1 MAYQINE
8 FYQGID
14 KDSDPTKVATT
25 RLRDGLNI
33 RLLNIKGQG
42 FVATNIGGN
51 EKAFSITQGFIPM
64 GYCEYN
70 GIAYIFSYN
79 IVQNEGEIGTYPSPK
94 RGANN
99 SCGTG
104 GFDHVYRP
112 LNNYTGLINPLV
124 NPNAPRLDFKTRLFN
139 FDCEHQIEVF
149 ARIDYDDSV
158 NLYFTDFKNP
168 IRSINSGFDQ
178 NGVCN
183 NRLYYEGSFPNGI
196 DLLNETCAHP
206 IVDQMTLDEDG
217 CHKAGNWFYF
227 IRYNTVSFNP
237 TSFLGESNAIEIF
250 LDPIGAGITIDGDES
265 SVQTSK
271 SVILDISNLDTSYPY
286 VEIAYVR
293 YFDGTFETGLY
304 DKQFLINPNSTTL
317 QIKITGCEQVIDFT
331 FEEIISK
338 KTAND
343 IAKSIT
349 QLENRFFAGNI
360 MTRNLY
366 HPDLV
371 AFANAIIAMPDDTLQ
386 IQDKG
391 FAITDAVPPYGQYKD
406 YQKTYSET
414 GYFRSEA
421 YPFAVVFVH
430 KSGRETEPYPVRGFD
445 AWFDPGMTVLNTQG
459 ILRFPSCSA
468 NPQQSPLQQLANTLS
483 IMGVKFDVTSC
494 VLTQWMNDNICGFYF
509 TRGER
514 NKNILYQGVTVPT
527 YDAATLDPATP
538 EFNAWSLLNCTQAP
552 FGSSSPVLRSTNA
565 FPSFSISFPLLVQ
578 CNPLAGPFNTFVY
591 PVTTN
596 TVNNK
601 FGFFSPDLFFNKSFT
616 DSSYV
621 MYKMADVSYNSVS
634 GGLPDHDCTFLFQVN
649 AINAILQERE
659 SPQAYNIQEWQPI
672 PNSTFVSL
680 YDEPVNES
688 DPNGF
693 FYFKY
698 TGPLNS
704 SSSTI
709 KNRGFATT
717 RYIGID
723 NSSVSVPGIGSYD
736 KALINIYSK
745 DPDPANGYV
754 LTDQYDVKNTKYYKI
769 SSYID
774 LTNYPL
780 VNGTVYYKGDCFL
793 QRTYIKTFY
802 NPDLYSP
809 SLQDDFT
816 NFYTF
821 GQIASFVTENSYNT
835 AMRSETNA
843 NTYYPATGIADFTL
857 FAYDNNVFE
866 SDTFNLGYNQVL
878 SINGQYGYDSLIPY
892 RSVHFPTRII
902 YSDLHT
908 PNAFSD
914 GYKII
919 QVGSYRDYDL
929 RLGPINKIID
939 LNAYLLS
946 FQDRGIN
953 YHYVNDRAMIGQGAS
968 AGELL
973 IGNGEVLAQK
983 AKNISDNYG
992 VQHQWSITKT
1002 DNAVYGID
1010 AIRRKILRVA
1020 GGGLEL
1026 ISDTKHYR
1034 QEIFNIID
1042 QGVQGSHSD
1051 IIHSI
1056 PDNPICKGG
1065 IVAGYDKKYN
1075 EVVFNFMFNQTVENP
1090 LINSSVR
1097 FNEWIDAFT
1106 DKYDNGSPFVLSIN
1120 NDYHT
1125 FNPNIF
1131 PSQLTNYSVL
1141 GDCWLENVD
1150 LTSLSLDNKTT
1161 FYGTLKPFKI
1171 SWYVNQYSDFTK
1183 IFDSFVIVSGPDDP
1197 YSVSYETIFQ
1207 YSLQLPFTQPFAISR
1222 HLTPHYRESR
1232 WKGPVARAQ
1241 VITNNTN
1248 NIYSVNSPMRG
1259 FWMKSQLEYF
1269 TNKAIFVKSVQTDFR
1284 ISYQ

>member
-14 KDSDPTKVATT
+14 KDSDPTKIATT

-33 RLLNIKGQG
+33 RLLNIEGQG
-42 FVATNIGGN
+42 FVATNIAGN
-51 EKAFSITQGFIPM
+51 EQAFSLTQGFIPL

-79 IVQNEGEIGTYPSPK
+79 TFQNIGEIGTYPSPK
-94 RGANN
+94 RGLNN

-112 LNNYTGLINPLV
+112 LNNYTGPINPLV
-124 NPNAPRLDFKTRLFN
+124 NPNAPRFDFRTNLFN
-139 FDCEHQIEVF
+139 FDCEHQIEMF

-158 NLYFTDFKNP
+158 NLYWTDFKNP

-183 NRLYYEGSFPNGI
+183 NRLYYDGSFPNAVE
-196 DLLNETCAHP
+196 LLNETCGHP
-206 IVDQMTLDEDG
+206 IVDTMTLDEDG

-227 IRYNTVSFNP
+227 IRYNTTSFNP

-250 LDPIGAGITIDGDES
+250 LDPIGAGIIIDGDPS
-265 SVQTSK
+265 TVQTSK
-271 SVILDISNLDTSYPY
+271 SIILDLSNLDTTYPY
-286 VEIAYVR
+286 LEIAYVR

-304 DKQFLINPNSTTL
+304 DKLFDINPNSSTL

-331 FEEIISK
+331 FEEIIAK
-338 KTAND
+338 KSPND
-343 IAKSIT
+343 IVKSIT
-349 QLENRFFAGNI
+349 QLENRFFGGNVR
-360 MTRNLY
+360 TRNLF
-366 HPDLV
+366 HPDLL
-371 AFANAIIAMPDDTLQ
+371 AFANAIIAKPDDTLQ
-386 IQDKG
+386 VQDKP
-391 FAITDAVPPYGQYKD
+391 FSITDAVPPYGQYKD
-406 YQKTYSET
+406 YQKTYSNT

-430 KSGRETEPYPVRGFD
+430 KSGRETEPFPVRGYD
-445 AWFDPGMTVLNTQG
+445 AWFDPGITVLNNEG

-494 VLTQWMNDNICGFYF
+494 IVTQWMNDNICGFYF

-514 NKNILYQGVTVPT
+514 NRNLLYQGITVPT
-527 YDAATLDPATP
+527 YDAAILDPLTGEFSAWATI
-538 EFNAWSLLNCTQAP
+538 NCTQAP
-552 FGSSSPVLRSTNA
+552 LGSTSPVLRATNV
-565 FPSFSISFPLLVQ
+565 FPSFDDEYPLLAE
-578 CNPLAGPFNTFVY
+578 CNPLLGASTKFVY
-591 PVTTN
+591 PASTG

-601 FGFFSPDLFFNKSFT
+601 YGFFSPDLFFRKSFT

-621 MYKMADVSYNSVS
+621 MYKMADIGYTSVS
-634 GGLPDHDCTFLFQVN
+634 GSPLDHDCTFMFN
-649 AINAILQERE
+649 AVSINAILQERE

-672 PNSTFVSL
+672 PNNTFVSL
-680 YDEPVNES
+680 YDEAVNES

-693 FYFKY
+693 FYYKY

-704 SSSTI
+704 SSLTI

-723 NSSVSVPGIGSYD
+723 NSSVAVPGIGSYN

-754 LTDQYDVKNTKYYKI
+754 ITDQYDVKNTEYYKI
-769 SSYID
+769 STFID
-774 LTNYPL
+774 LANYVGI

-793 QRTYIKTFY
+793 QRTYLKTFY
-802 NPDLYSP
+802 NPDLYS
-809 SLQDDFT
+809 SSQQDDFG
-816 NFYTF
+816 NYYTF
-821 GQIASFVTENSYNT
+821 GHIASFVTENAYNT
-835 AMRSETNA
+835 AMRSDTNT
-843 NTYYPATGIADFTL
+843 NTYYPVTGISNFVD
-857 FAYDNNVFE
+857 FAYNNNVFE
-866 SDTFNLGYNQVL
+866 SDSFNLGYNQVL
-878 SINGQYGYDSLIPY
+878 SINGQFGYDSNVPY
-892 RSVHFPTRII
+892 RSIHFPTRII

-908 PNAFSD
+908 PNAFTD

-919 QVGSYRDYDL
+919 QIGSYRDYDL
-929 RLGPINKIID
+929 RMGPINKILD
-939 LNAYLLS
+939 LNAYLIS
-946 FQDRGIN
+946 VQDRGIN

-973 IGNGEVLAQK
+973 IGNGDVLAQK
-983 AKNISDNYG
+983 AKNITDNYG
-992 VQHQWSITKT
+992 SQHQWSIVKT
-1002 DNAVYGID
+1002 DNAAYGID
-1010 AIRRKILRVA
+1010 AIRRKIWRIA
-1020 GGGLEL
+1020 GGALEL
-1026 ISDTKHYR
+1026 LSDTKSYR
-1034 QEIFNIID
+1034 QELFNIID
-1042 QGVQGSHSD
+1042 QGPLGSHSD
-1051 IIHSI
+1051 IIHTI
-1056 PDNPICKGG
+1056 PDNPVCKGG
-1065 IVAGYDKKYN
+1065 ICAGYDKKYN
-1075 EVVFNFMFNQTVENP
+1075 EIVFNFMFDQTVENP
-1090 LINSSVR
+1090 RTNSSVR
-1097 FNEWIDAFT
+1097 YSEWIDAFL

-1131 PSQLTNYSVL
+1131 PSQSANYSIL

-1150 LTSLSLDNKTT
+1150 LTTLNVDNKTT
-1161 FYGTLKPFKI
+1161 FYGVLKPFRI
-1171 SWYVNQYSDFTK
+1171 GWYVNQYSDFTK

-1197 YSVSYETIFQ
+1197 RSVSYETLFQ
-1207 YSLQLPFTQPFAISR
+1207 FSLQIPFVQPATSR

-1232 WKGPVARAQ
+1232 WKGPISRAQ
-1241 VITNNTN
+1241 VITNTTN
-1248 NIYSVNSPMRG
+1248 NIYAVNSPMRG
-1259 FWMKSQLEYF
+1259 FWMKSSLEYF
-1269 TNKAIFVKSVQTDFR
+1269 TNKPIFVKSVKTDFR